1 MQKKDPTLNI
11 QQLGNLLER
20 YKKHLKPPQASVEKE
35 CIDIIKDL
43 CGLVVQPHQVSYS
56 VSTKTLH
63 IKTPSIVRS
72 ELVMKY
78 PDIMTELKRRLGES
92 APQMI
97 V

>member
-11 QQLGNLLER
+11 QQLGNLLDR
-20 YKKHLKPPQASVEKE
+20 YKRHLKPPQASVEKE
-35 CIDIIKDL
+35 CIYIIKEL
-43 CGLVVQPHQVSYS
+43 YGFVILPQQVSYS

-63 IKTPSIVRS
+63 IKTPSIMRS

-78 PDIMTELKRRLGES
+78 PEIIHELKQRLGES